1 MPLGARQ
8 TQSQRQV
15 LGLRQVQAIGL
26 LRLTNEGLADH
37 LARRAAANPLL
48 RLRLPSARGA
58 ERAAEGGGGDEP
70 ASGGGLYDHLLPQ
83 VRLIVPQAALPLAL
97 AFVEALDGN
106 GWLDR
111 PLADIAAAAGRPL
124 REAAQVLTLLQQ
136 GVDPTGLFARDLP
149 ECLALQAAERGQLTP
164 AMQAVLAHLPRAADG
179 AAALAQAAGL
189 PLAEA
194 AACLQRLRRMDPR
207 PGLPFGDAPAPLR
220 APDVIVTRG
229 AAGWQV
235 DLNRATLPA
244 LAVTPSDAPELR
256 ALRQE
261 AEWLANVVE
270 RRNRTVLA
278 VARAVFARQTGFLDH
293 GPAALIALRR
303 RQIAADLGLHE
314 TTVGR
319 VARDLLVETP
329 FGLRS
334 LCSLFDGGTR
344 GGAGAGAGGAE
355 AAAVPAIRLRLAQL
369 IASENPAAPY
379 GDAALAA
386 ALGAEGKPLARR
398 TVAKFRA
405 ELGIASQF
413 ARRRPA
419 GPAAGGTV

>member
-1 MPLGARQ
+1 MSLGARQ

-15 LGLRQVQAIGL
+15 LGLRQVQSIGL

-48 RLRLPSARGA
+48 RLRLRSARG
-58 ERAAEGGGGDEP
+58 AEGGGGDEP
-70 ASGGGLYDHLLPQ
+70 ASGSGLYDHLLPQ

-111 PLADIAAAAGRPL
+111 PLPDIAAAAGRPL
-124 REAAQVLTLLQQ
+124 REAAQVLALLQQ

-179 AAALAQAAGL
+179 VAALADAAEL

-194 AACLQRLRRMDPR
+194 AACLQHLRRMDPR

-220 APDVIVTRG
+220 APDVIVSRG
-229 AAGWQV
+229 TAGWQV

-244 LAVTPSDAPELR
+244 LAVAPSDAPELR

-278 VARAVFARQTGFLDH
+278 VARAVFARQARFLDH

-303 RQIAADLGLHE
+303 RQIATALGLHE

-344 GGAGAGAGGAE
+344 GGAGGEDGAAI
-355 AAAVPAIRLRLAQL
+355 PAIRLRLAQL
-369 IASENPAAPY
+369 IAAENPARPQS
-379 GDAALAA
+379 DAALAA

-405 ELGIASQF
+405 ELGIAPQF
-413 ARRRPA
+413 ARRRP
-419 GPAAGGTV
+419 GG